1 MEKIDYELLRELAP
15 DNLQLR
21 QLYQKHAKLERE
33 VERFS
38 RYAPYSS
45 SAALKKQELKK
56 QKLIQKERIL
66 SYLDKHKIAANG

>member
-15 DNLQLR
+15 NSTQLR
-21 QLYQKHAKLERE
+21 QMAQKHAKLERE

-45 SAALKKQELKK
+45 SAALKQRELKK
-56 QKLIQKERIL
+56 QKLAQKEEIL
-66 SYLDKHKIAANG
+66 SYLHKHRLIANG